1 MKKIFLITIVMISVT
16 LLEAKN
22 NGPILPTKLI
32 APEKNEK
39 QTLQKR
45 AFVWIEGQWKII
57 NDKYEWKSGHWE
69 EKRVGYVFVDGKWEK
84 KSKGWAWK
92 EGYWKKINLSK
103 WYSLN
108 T

>member
-1 MKKIFLITIVMISVT
+1 MAQAKTNGPV
-16 LLEAKN
+16 LLE
-22 NGPILPTKLI
+22 KLTP
-32 APEKNEK
+32 PELNKR

-45 AFVWIEGQWKII
+45 AFTWIKGQWKIV
-57 NDKYEWKSGHWE
+57 NDKYEWNSGHWA

-84 KSKGWAWK
+84 KSQGWSWK
-92 EGYWKKINLSK
+92 DGYWKKIELSK